1 MMMKQQYNYL
11 WALVLMIV
19 TSTSWA
25 YGSSSSS
32 KSCAK
37 PKFTDFTPAKN
48 TEVAAGSDF
57 SFLASA
63 NTLPNTIKV
72 TVKGLPASLKVT
84 PKNKSGF
91 QVKGTIPMSLK
102 GAYARIAITADGSS
116 NCKGS
121 DGWLVKVTE

>member
-1 MMMKQQYNYL
+1 MMMKQRYNFL
-11 WALVLMIV
+11 WILALMLV

-37 PKFTDFTPAKN
+37 PKFTDFTPAEN

-63 NTLPNTIKV
+63 NTLPNSIKV
-72 TVKGLPASLKVT
+72 SVKGLPTKLNVT
-84 PKNKSGF
+84 PNKGGF
-91 QVKGTIPMSLK
+91 QASGTIPMSLK
-102 GAYARIAITADGSS
+102 GVYARIAITAEGQ
-116 NCKGS
+116 NKCKGD
-121 DGWLVKVTE
+121 DGWLVKIAD